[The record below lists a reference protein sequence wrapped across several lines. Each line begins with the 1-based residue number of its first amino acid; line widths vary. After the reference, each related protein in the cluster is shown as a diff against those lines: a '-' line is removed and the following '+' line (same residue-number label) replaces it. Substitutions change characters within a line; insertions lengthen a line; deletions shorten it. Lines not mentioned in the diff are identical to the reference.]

1 MGLAAGEVRGLIDLS
16 RYPLKIVA
24 STFKVSLAPIEGRRG
39 RCETAAAPA
48 LSLVRLLANQPS
60 LPLHKPAGKT
70 MTKIAFAL
78 SALTLLGLAA
88 VPSSSARARLRHQ
101 PLLLRLLGRA
111 KVFCFG
117 RLPAASAAL
126 FISVAV
132 ASKTPLKPAPPER
145 KCPE

>member
-126 FISVAV
+126 FSAAV